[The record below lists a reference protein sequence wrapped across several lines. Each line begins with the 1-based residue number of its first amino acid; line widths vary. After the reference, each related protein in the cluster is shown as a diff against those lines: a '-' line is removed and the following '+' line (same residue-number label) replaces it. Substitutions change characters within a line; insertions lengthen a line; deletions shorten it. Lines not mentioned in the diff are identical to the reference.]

1 MSILAI
7 IQARM
12 TSSRL
17 PGKILMDIDGQ
28 SLLEIN
34 LRRIAQAQAIDK
46 IVVATTNLPS
56 DDTTAQVVR
65 TLGFSVFRGDEN
77 DVLDRFHQTATQQ
90 ADHPDYIVRLTAD
103 CPLIDAALID
113 KIIGYTLE
121 NQLDYCSNTLDP
133 HFPDGQDV
141 EVFRFS
147 ALQQAWQAATLAS
160 EREHVTPYLWK
171 NSTFKGGT
179 LFKSDNYTDGEQNY
193 GHLRM
198 TVDEQSD
205 YDLIAALIRTLGVK
219 RSWRE
224 YADHMEQHREIKAI
238 NQTISRNEGF
248 TKSLQA
254 D

>member
-1 MSILAI
+1 MNILAI

-34 LRRIAQAQAIDK
+34 LRRIVQAQAIDK

-56 DDTTAQVVR
+56 DDITAQVVS

-77 DVLDRFHQTATQQ
+77 DVLDRFYQAATQQ
-90 ADHPDYIVRLTAD
+90 TNQPDYIVRLTAD

-113 KIIGYTLE
+113 KIIGHALE

-133 HFPDGQDV
+133 HFPDGQDI
-141 EVFRFS
+141 EVFTFS
-147 ALQQAWQAATLAS
+147 ALQQAWQAASLAS

-179 LFKSDNYTDGEQNY
+179 LFKSDNYTEGEKNY

-205 YDLIAALIRTLGVK
+205 YALIAILLRGLGTDCP
-219 RSWRE
+219 WRE
-224 YADHMEQHREIKAI
+224 YAEYIEQHLEIKAI